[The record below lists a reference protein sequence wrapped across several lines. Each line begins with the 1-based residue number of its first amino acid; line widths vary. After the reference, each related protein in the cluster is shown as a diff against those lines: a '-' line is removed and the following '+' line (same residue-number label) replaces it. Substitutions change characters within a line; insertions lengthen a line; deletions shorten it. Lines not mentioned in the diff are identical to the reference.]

1 MFGFMKKNQEPSA
14 DLSTFGLLPGKKIKI
29 CSADFRDGQ
38 QSLYATRFQTREIL
52 PIIPQM
58 DEAGYAS
65 MEMWGGATFDVCMR
79 YLNDDPWE
87 RLRQIKAG
95 LTGLSG
101 NAGGQNDNIRTCRIR
116 IAAGIDRDR
125 GIEGDALTDIESFAK
140 GL

>member
-1 MFGFMKKNQEPSA
+1 MFGFKKKNQEPSA

-95 LTGLSG
+95 LKHTPTMMLLRGTESG
-101 NAGGQNDNIRTCRIR
+101 
-116 IAAGIDRDR
+116 GIPAVRR
-125 GIEGDALTDIESFAK
+125 
-140 GL
+140 